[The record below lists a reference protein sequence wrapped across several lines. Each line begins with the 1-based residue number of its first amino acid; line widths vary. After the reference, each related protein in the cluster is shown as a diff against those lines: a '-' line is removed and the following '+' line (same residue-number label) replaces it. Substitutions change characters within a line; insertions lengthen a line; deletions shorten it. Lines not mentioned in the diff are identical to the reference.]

1 MSIEF
6 TLDHLNSKQKVL
18 ADIIWSFQEF
28 DQVEKFIASLG
39 GPDQMECR
47 TIIELMKISAMD
59 QSYDDIGELDEAK
72 DVLKNLRLKK

>member
-1 MSIEF
+1 MSVEF
-6 TLDHLNSKQKVL
+6 TLDHLNTKQKVL

-28 DQVEKFIASLG
+28 DQVEQFIATLG
-39 GPDQMECR
+39 TADQMECR

-59 QSYDDIGELDEAK
+59 QCYDDIDELDDAK